1 MRLRLQSTSKFIAYE
16 VNTKKHRLIKLFN
29 FRSIYDIKISRN
41 WNLLNVVTFLV
52 IIFRNSFIS
61 KEVLAIKLFH
71 FQLLFLRY
79 FCNFFFGFVFVRINW
94 TKNTHIS
101 LAKMNENIFQVI
113 EPIQITFFALNK
125 TIITIKSDKRI
136 KREIPTRC

>member
-16 VNTKKHRLIKLFN
+16 VNTKKHRLIKLFK
-29 FRSIYDIKISRN
+29 F
-41 WNLLNVVTFLV
+41 
-52 IIFRNSFIS
+52 SFYILY
-61 KEVLAIKLFH
+61 KNIQKLKSFKC
-71 FQLLFLRY
+71 
-79 FCNFFFGFVFVRINW
+79 CNFFGYYFQKFVHFERSFSYQAITFSVTVFTLFLQFFSVSFLFGLIER
-94 TKNTHIS
+94 KTHIS